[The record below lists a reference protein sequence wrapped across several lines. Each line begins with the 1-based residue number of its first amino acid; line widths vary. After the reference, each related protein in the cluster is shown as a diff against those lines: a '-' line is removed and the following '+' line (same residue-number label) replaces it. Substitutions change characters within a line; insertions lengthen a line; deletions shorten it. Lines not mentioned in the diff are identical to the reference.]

1 MNEQDIIEQR
11 LQKIKNFYL
20 KADELIDA
28 IPDAIPDAAKAKIK
42 DVLLND
48 SELKELIDGID
59 SHRPPR
65 IFLAGRTGIGKSSL
79 INAICGAYLAQVSDT
94 TSCTKQTNT
103 YPVKSGDRVLMEI
116 CDIFSNTSLSTLE
129 KLETN
134 LS

>member
-48 SELKELIDGID
+48 SELKE
-59 SHRPPR
+59 
-65 IFLAGRTGIGKSSL
+65 
-79 INAICGAYLAQVSDT
+79 
-94 TSCTKQTNT
+94 
-103 YPVKSGDRVLMEI
+103 
-116 CDIFSNTSLSTLE
+116 
-129 KLETN
+129 
-134 LS
+134 